1 MKKIIRLTESDLT
14 RIIRRVIKE
23 EETLLK
29 PKKFSKENIWLK
41 EDGWDVTNFSEGKY
55 EVHAEKIDNSRP
67 LPFIYLITAASG
79 GNSDMYLAVYLPS
92 RSNRQVPGK
101 NVGTKLLKQSP
112 NKEGFLKEIKRLA
125 NEIIS
130 EKK

>member
-1 MKKIIRLTESDLT
+1 MKKIIRLTESDLA
-14 RIIRRVIKE
+14 RIVRRVIKEE

-29 PKKFSKENIWLK
+29 PKFSKENIWLE

-55 EVHAEKIDNSRP
+55 VVYAEKIDNSRTV
-67 LPFIYLITAASG
+67 PFIYLITAASG

-92 RSNRQVPGK
+92 KSNPQATGK